1 MMGGAETEVT
11 QKTRNVLLE
20 SANFN
25 PTSIRRTAAALQ
37 MRTEASY
44 RFERGLNPELAPVAL
59 RRATQLIQQ
68 IAGGQVSKGIADAY
82 PGKSGLRSGTVFA
95 GQG

>member
-1 MMGGAETEVT
+1 
-11 QKTRNVLLE
+11 
-20 SANFN
+20 
-25 PTSIRRTAAALQ
+25 

-68 IAGGQVSKGIADAY
+68 IAGGQVSEGIADAY
-82 PGKSGLRSGTVFA
+82 PGKADSAAVRFSLDRVEKVLGSQVLPGRH
-95 GQG
+95 